1 MLNKKFNKFLGLTR
15 SIIFP
20 VHFKSEERI
29 VCGET
34 CKKWLPNSEMTSMIL
49 TVYLEYVQFI
59 PFFFLYKV
67 WISSPNICFTSRFAF
82 AKKAMESEYHW
93 CSLDHQTGKFSFA
106 FLFYFQYKYLID
118 LYLPACICK
127 RNRNSSHSRM
137 ESITTKQ
144 TFGRSF
150 ALRFFFLLWNYF
162 FMILSQ

>member
-59 PFFFLYKV
+59 PFFFS
-67 WISSPNICFTSRFAF
+67 IRF
-82 AKKAMESEYHW
+82 
-93 CSLDHQTGKFSFA
+93 G
-106 FLFYFQYKYLID
+106 FL
-118 LYLPACICK
+118 P
-127 RNRNSSHSRM
+127 
-137 ESITTKQ
+137 Q
-144 TFGRSF
+144 TFVLPHDLRLLRKQWSRSTTDVPWIIKPVNF
-150 ALRFFFLLWNYF
+150 LLHFYSIFNINIWLIYICQPASARGTGIQVIHEWSQLPRKKPLVGLLLYVFFFLLWNYF